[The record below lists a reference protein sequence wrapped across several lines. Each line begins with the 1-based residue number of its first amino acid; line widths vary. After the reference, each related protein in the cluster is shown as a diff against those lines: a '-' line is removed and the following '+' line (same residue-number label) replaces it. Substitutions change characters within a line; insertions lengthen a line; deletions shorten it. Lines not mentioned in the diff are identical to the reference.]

1 MSLTMPYPAP
11 TPAPMSPAR
20 RLANQALCRAAGA
33 PLVGG
38 NMVELLIDARTN
50 FDAWLAAIAQAR
62 RQVLLENYI
71 VRDDE
76 IGRAFRA
83 ALVERAGA
91 GVRVGVICDWLGC
104 VGQSDA
110 GFWEPLLAAGG
121 DVRWYNPFQFSSPFG
136 WINRDHRKLLLVDR
150 EVAFLGG
157 ICISAK
163 WLGDPER
170 DISPWRDTAV
180 SVRGPA
186 LLEFEQ
192 AFADVWRQLGPPLAD
207 RALEDPVVAG
217 DADLRIIA
225 TQPDTAG
232 MFRLDQLIAALAQ
245 RTLWLADAYFVGLS
259 PYVQALAAA
268 ARDGVDV
275 RLLVPGASDLPFVRN
290 LSRSGYRPLLES
302 GIRVYEWN
310 GSMMHAKTAV
320 ADSRW
325 ARVGSSN
332 LNIASWLGN
341 CELDVAIE
349 HVPFAQCMEE
359 QYLRDLDNATEIV
372 LARRKRIRP
381 SPSDKPQ
388 ARRAGGSSGRAT
400 ASALRLA
407 HSVGAALGN
416 RQLLDE
422 RAGAGSLWLAPALI
436 VTAIAFAFWPR
447 LIAWP
452 LALLA
457 AWFGM
462 ALCARRLA
470 LRRAARSRQRQV
482 AAASAAEPLSSDRPA
497 T

>member
-1 MSLTMPYPAP
+1 MSVAPARP
-11 TPAPMSPAR
+11 LAAAAANPAR
-20 RLANQALCRAAGA
+20 RLAGQAFSRAAGA

-38 NMVELLIDARTN
+38 NAVELLIDARAN
-50 FDAWLAAIAQAR
+50 FDAWLAAIAHAR
-62 RQVLLENYI
+62 HQVLLENYI
-71 VRDDE
+71 VRDDAV
-76 IGRAFRA
+76 GRDFRA
-83 ALVERAGA
+83 ALAERAA
-91 GVRVGVICDWLGC
+91 CGVRVCVICDWLGC
-104 VGQSDA
+104 LGQSDA
-110 GFWEPLLAAGG
+110 DFWQPLLAAGG
-121 DVRWYNPFQFSSPFG
+121 EVRWYNPFHVASPFG
-136 WINRDHRKLLLVDR
+136 WIYRDHRKLLAVDR

-157 ICISAK
+157 ICLSAK
-163 WLGDPER
+163 WLGDAR
-170 DISPWRDTAV
+170 RGISPWRDTAV
-180 SVRGPA
+180 AVRGPA
-186 LLEFEQ
+186 LLDFEQ
-192 AFADVWRQLGPPLAD
+192 AFADVWCQLGAPLAD
-207 RALEDPVVAG
+207 LGLAEPAVGG

-290 LSRSGYRPLLES
+290 LSRSGYRPLLEN
-302 GIRVYEWN
+302 GIRVFEGN

-320 ADSRW
+320 ADCRW

-349 HVPFAQCMEE
+349 HPAFARCMEE

-372 LARRKRIRP
+372 LARRRRVRR
-381 SPSDKPQ
+381 SADSKPQ
-388 ARRAGGSSGRAT
+388 ARRAGGSSSRAT

-422 RAGAGSLWLAPALI
+422 SASAGSLWFALALI
-436 VTAIAFAFWPR
+436 AGAAVVAVFPR

-452 LALLA
+452 LALLGL
-457 AWFGM
+457 WIGI
-462 ALCARRLA
+462 ALCVRRIA
-470 LRRAARSRQRQV
+470 LRRAGRAQRRGLAADEAAEARSG
-482 AAASAAEPLSSDRPA
+482 DRP
-497 T
+497 TI